1 MKKPNEEHIPV
12 LLNEVLSFVSEK
24 SISVFFEG
32 TLGLGGHAEA
42 ILKGH
47 PEIEHYVATDQD
59 QIALL
64 KAKDRLKEWESK
76 IHYFHSN
83 FKDVDQLMHRL
94 HIDAFD
100 AGLLDIGVSSM
111 QLDTDDRG
119 FSLRKDG
126 PLDMRMDQSQSMSAK
141 DVLNGYSEKEL
152 AQVFFELGEIRF
164 SRPLAKLIVEERK
177 KKFIETTADLT
188 KLVEKVVGKQVSRIH
203 PATQVFQAIRIEVNQ
218 ELEVLKVGIKK
229 CLKMLNIDGIFMVI
243 SFHSLE
249 DRIVKELFKEA
260 SSPVKDD
267 RGKVIEDARF
277 EILTKKP
284 AVASLKEVKQNPR
297 SRSAKLRVIK
307 RIIKE

>member
-1 MKKPNEEHIPV
+1 MKKPSEEHIPV

-24 SISVFFEG
+24 SIPVFFEG

-42 ILKGH
+42 ILREH
-47 PEIEHYVATDQD
+47 PEIGCYIATDQD
-59 QIALL
+59 ELALS

-83 FKDVDQLMHRL
+83 FKAVDQLMHRL

-126 PLDMRMDQSQSMSAK
+126 PLDMRMDRSQSISAK
-141 DVLNGYSEKEL
+141 DVINGYSEKEL
-152 AQVFFELGEIRF
+152 AQIFFELGEIRF
-164 SRPLAKLIVEERK
+164 SKPLAKLIVEERK
-177 KKFIETTADLT
+177 KKIIETTADLT
-188 KLVEKVVGKQVSRIH
+188 KLVEKIVGRQVSRTH

-218 ELEVLKVGIKK
+218 ELEVLKEGIKK
-229 CLKMLNIDGIFMVI
+229 CLRMLSRGGIFMVI

-260 SSPVKDD
+260 SSPIKNE

-284 AVASLKEVKQNPR
+284 VVPSLKEVKQNPR

-307 RIIKE
+307 RIIEE